1 MGEDTIPFFEN
12 EIKDAM
18 QGIIKVVGVGG
29 GGCNA
34 VRNMYNEGVAGVSF
48 AACNTDSQS
57 LKGSPVPVKLLMGEG
72 LGAGGDPEIGKSEAE
87 KSLDSLRNILS
98 DGTKMVFITASMG
111 GGHWYWLCSSRGSGC
126 KGTEV
131 ADGRCGD
138 DSFLFREEAEDRQG
152 PEGCG

>member
-1 MGEDTIPFFEN
+1 MGEELLDFGLV
-12 EIKDAM
+12 KDQM

-72 LGAGGDPEIGKSEAE
+72 LGAGGDPEIGKSEADRKVGGRKE
-87 KSLDSLRNILS
+87 SGLS
-98 DGTKMVFITASMG
+98 QE
-111 GGHWYWLCSSRGSGC
+111 Y
-126 KGTEV
+126 
-131 ADGRCGD
+131 
-138 DSFLFREEAEDRQG
+138 
-152 PEGCG
+152 PE

>member
-1 MGEDTIPFFEN
+1 MGEDLIPFFGDV
-12 EIKDAM
+12 KDTM

-34 VRNMYNEGVAGVSF
+34 VRNMYKEGVEGVTF

-87 KSLDSLRNILS
+87 KSLDSLN
-98 DGTKMVFITASMG
+98 
-111 GGHWYWLCSSRGSGC
+111 WYWLCSSRGSGC

>member
-12 EIKDAM
+12 EVKDTM

-34 VRNMYNEGVAGVSF
+34 VRNMYNEGVEGVSF

-72 LGAGGDPEIGKSEAE
+72 LGAGGDPEIGK
-87 KSLDSLRNILS
+87 N
-98 DGTKMVFITASMG
+98 F
-111 GGHWYWLCSSRGSGC
+111 C
-126 KGTEV
+126 
-131 ADGRCGD
+131 
-138 DSFLFREEAEDRQG
+138 
-152 PEGCG
+152 